1 MNHSNRFSFFPL
13 SFILIISLI
22 PLIFAGYPIIS
33 QSQREAVP
41 INESL
46 RSVEGVYSVFPF
58 VDCSLIPNRY
68 GGFGHCNDFVA
79 DFCID
84 KQLDLSRS
92 IIPLNSEEKN
102 EMRSILAKLKSA
114 DDSIIAMKNKL
125 FSSLV
130 KKNCTYENLILSS
143 QLKHVL
149 SLNGISLVFDYLFY
163 KYFKTNPINFY
174 DYSLRVTYSCEGI
187 EVPIVSDLI
196 DILVDFVISFD
207 RYLEYQTS
215 AYQNAA
221 EALNSLFDLVI
232 KQADSLYYEG
242 AGYSN
247 YSTSAYKFYNE
258 RIKSFIY
265 KSNQN
270 QIEPTQSDLNSR
282 DFSSYFIYVR
292 NISKK
297 VSSERVNKLSNCEI
311 AVMSSPQYI
320 IAFNYLIDLYREIQE
335 ARATL
340 RSDYD
345 VAKSE
350 ATQKFIDAQTRYN
363 ILMNEKYWL
372 VNQPIV
378 AYALNSSQETTM
390 QEGLIVPSDSL
401 MQMKELLYGSGSS
414 ISVKNLL
421 DAANKDTDDQVIF
434 YYSKGIEKFRK
445 ATELSKFAINNSYKI
460 EVESDN
466 VLISLNEKVRYK
478 LEYAHNN
485 LTKYPVYDIASA
497 SAYELL
503 NNKYHAAA
511 SIYNNYN
518 PSNTTKGERIVQ
530 LYNAALMLDEV
541 ISFASIKSSDII
553 ELKKKSFKEA
563 LDELNATIK
572 KAQMDEIDITAEL
585 QLLNSKTLLL
595 GMNVNNVSFLEDSLN
610 ALIQAKEAIY
620 SKAELMYSDLPS
632 LRARIYSI
640 INSISPYMN
649 TNQYRTT
656 IDQIDRIYFIDGSFN
671 PNRCLGNYKSIKN
684 NYSAVLE
691 ELNKNAA
698 SLLST
703 YLSNKYSAKT
713 LFDTT
718 PQVDSYTNITTYL
731 EIKNDLSLSTNSQ
744 VVVQVRGIPYEVNS
758 IIESEIPGI
767 YAIKNKDYV
776 SIYFPTINK
785 TTNYLLKIKSYI
797 KPSTLVS
804 KKTERLVL
812 TNERLTEKIT
822 YEIDSIYDIDSLIL
836 TDNYWADEC
845 SVFMNN
851 RMQTIR
857 SYSNLSI
864 LLSNVKTGKQSI
876 YATCTKNNPITYSA
890 SGFTSSDNKI
900 SYTLQIKSNYEDLND
915 VDYVLEIM
923 GSADEIQSDSIRVY
937 DSKGQITKNFQFY
950 RSGDKYYAKWFIPI
964 LSSEYQN
971 YTVSYVTT
979 DIVSYYSKLKSEIEN
994 ISTSESIDVSSY
1006 IRDATY
1012 RASRGKYDEAIN
1024 SLDKAKKEISQIR
1037 TQRSENLSLTE
1048 RLDKLNNKILQLKNK
1063 SNEIYSIAINLSLS
1077 DINVEVARQI
1087 AEFEADSQLARN
1099 YLAKGDIANAK
1110 SLISKLEKLVSSTK
1124 IDNSIYAK
1132 EKKLLDSLIQAER
1145 KVVSIGKFTDISSQ
1159 VERLNKIKSSISLVE
1174 PATAVQDYYTALI
1187 NLNNAFNL
1195 INEINSD
1202 IENSSIQINA
1212 QLEAK
1217 LKISKEVLNKW
1228 KNNNKIIV
1236 NAFSIDKNSPIKS
1249 IPESIEILNKINITD
1264 SLVNELNILYS
1275 KLNGYKLDE
1284 RIINIAEF
1292 EELDSK
1298 TDKIQ
1303 KDIEYYEK
1311 LVDQYKSASNEI
1323 IKDAGLIFEE
1333 KLNKGS
1339 ANEKKKVVDLQP
1351 ILSYAKELHSAGM
1364 YLNSIML
1371 TQYARNELISIPS
1384 NEATID
1390 LTLLVYFGIVII
1402 AIAIILKIISRK
1414 EPPKIERKIEKIKL
1428 D

>member
-13 SFILIISLI
+13 SFILVILFFQ
-22 PLIFAGYPIIS
+22 LTFAGYPIIS
-33 QSQREAVP
+33 QIQREAVP

-58 VDCSLIPNRY
+58 VDCSLIPDKY
-68 GGFGHCNDFVA
+68 GGFGHCNNFVA
-79 DFCID
+79 DFCISN
-84 KQLDLSRS
+84 QVLL
-92 IIPLNSEEKN
+92 LNSIEPLTKEEEKDMGN
-102 EMRSILAKLKSA
+102 ILGKLRTADKAIESMKSKFTNL
-114 DDSIIAMKNKL
+114 IIQ
-125 FSSLV
+125 
-130 KKNCTYENLILSS
+130 KNCTQTIKTNSCPLL
-143 QLKHVL
+143 
-149 SLNGISLVFDYLFY
+149 DY
-163 KYFKTNPINFY
+163 KYGTSFCY
-174 DYSLRVTYSCEGI
+174 DYTAYKETPIDLRKCFVDVVVSCDDVE
-187 EVPIVSDLI
+187 SDLI
-196 DILVDFVISFD
+196 EFIIDLIISID
-207 RYLEYQTS
+207 SYIQNQVS
-215 AYQNAA
+215 AYENSAQ
-221 EALNSLFDLVI
+221 ALNGLFDLVT
-232 KQADSLYYEG
+232 QEADSLYYEG

-247 YSTSAYKFYNE
+247 YSSSAYKFYNE
-258 RIKSFIY
+258 KIKSFIY

-297 VSSERVNKLSNCEI
+297 VSLERVNKLSNCEI
-311 AVMSSPQYI
+311 AVMASPQYLT
-320 IAFNYLIDLYREIQE
+320 AFNYLIDLYREIQE

-378 AYALNSSQETTM
+378 AYALNTSQETTI
-390 QEGLIVPSDSL
+390 QEGLVIPSDSL
-401 MQMKELLYGSGSS
+401 LQMKELLYGSGSS

-421 DAANKDTDDQVIF
+421 DAANKDTEDQVIF

-478 LEYAHNN
+478 LEYAYNN
-485 LTKYPVYDIASA
+485 LSKYPVYDIASA
-497 SAYELL
+497 SAYDLL
-503 NNKYHAAA
+503 NNKYQLAS

-530 LYNAALMLDEV
+530 LYNAAVMLDDV
-541 ISFASIKSSDII
+541 ISFASIKSSDVI

-572 KAQMDEIDITAEL
+572 KAQIDEIDITAEL
-585 QLLNSKTLLL
+585 RLLNSKALLL
-595 GMNVNNVSFLEDSLN
+595 GMNINNISFLEDSLM
-610 ALIQAKEAIY
+610 ALIQAKEEIY
-620 SKAELMYSDLPS
+620 SRAESVYSDIPS
-632 LRARIYSI
+632 LRSRIYSI

-649 TNQYRTT
+649 TYQYKNT
-656 IDQIDRIYFIDGSFN
+656 IDEIDRMYFIDNSFN
-671 PNRCLGNYKSIKN
+671 PKRCLGNYKSIKN

-691 ELNKNAA
+691 DLNKNAA

-758 IIESEIPGI
+758 IIESETPGI

-776 SIYFPTINK
+776 SIYFPSINK
-785 TTNYLLKIKSYI
+785 TTSYLLKIKSYI
-797 KPSTLVS
+797 KPATLVS

-851 RMQTIR
+851 RMQTVR

-864 LLSNVKTGKQSI
+864 SLSNVKTGKQAI

-900 SYTLQIKSNYEDLND
+900 SYTLQIKSNYEDLSD

-971 YTVSYVTT
+971 YTVSYLTT
-979 DIVSYYSKLKSEIEN
+979 DIVSYYSKLKNEIEN
-994 ISTSESIDVSSY
+994 ISMSESIDVSSY
-1006 IRDATY
+1006 IRDAVY

-1024 SLDKAKKEISQIR
+1024 SLDKAKKEISQVR
-1037 TQRSENLSLTE
+1037 VQRSENTSLTE
-1048 RLDKLNNKILQLKNK
+1048 RLDKLSNQILQLKNK
-1063 SNEIYSIAINLSLS
+1063 SSEIYSIATNLSLS
-1077 DINVEVARQI
+1077 DINVEVAKQI
-1087 AEFEADSQLARN
+1087 SEFEVDSQLARN
-1099 YLAKGDIANAK
+1099 YLLKGDITNAK

-1124 IDNSIYAK
+1124 IDNSIYSK
-1132 EKKLLDSLIQAER
+1132 EKKILDSLIQTEK
-1145 KVVSIGKFTDISSQ
+1145 KVVNIGKFVDISQQ
-1159 VERLNKIKSSISLVE
+1159 VEKLNKVKSSISLIE
-1174 PATAVQDYYTALI
+1174 PAAAVQDYYTALI

-1202 IENSSIQINA
+1202 IENTSIQINA
-1212 QLEAK
+1212 KLESK
-1217 LKISKEVLNKW
+1217 LKISKEVLDKW
-1228 KNNNKIIV
+1228 KKNKKIILT
-1236 NAFSIDKNSPIKS
+1236 AFSIDKNSPIKS
-1249 IPESIEILNKINITD
+1249 IPEPINELLNKINFTD
-1264 SLVNELNILYS
+1264 STVNELNILYS

-1284 RIINIAEF
+1284 RITNLAEF

-1303 KDIEYYEK
+1303 KDIEYYDK

-1323 IKDAGLIFEE
+1323 IKDVGLLFEE

-1339 ANEKKKVVDLQP
+1339 ANEKKKVIDLQSV
-1351 ILSYAKELHSAGM
+1351 LSSAKESYSAGM
-1364 YLNSIML
+1364 YLNSMML
-1371 TQYARNELISIPS
+1371 TQYVRDELISIPS
-1384 NEATID
+1384 SEATID
-1390 LTLLVYFGIVII
+1390 LTLLIYFGIVII
-1402 AIAIILKIISRK
+1402 TIVIILKIISKK